1 MILYKLKDIEAIYTK
16 IVTENGPIMVPIQV
30 IRKGATIV
38 WEAIKGCFGKGFWRN
53 TSGWINYE
61 GWKNLN

>member
-1 MILYKLKDIEAIYTK
+1 MILHKLNNIETIYTK
-16 IVTENGPIMVPIQV
+16 IVTENRPIVVSIQD

-53 TSGWINYE
+53 SKGWINKE
-61 GWKNLN
+61 SWEN